1 MQKNTHFN
9 YEVQTTEGDI
19 ISVSFTSDDRKLAQ
33 AIPDTL
39 IEEYILRVKGR
50 VLKTLTDSAGYA
62 EKQFEIAQRELSSPD
77 PEDHSARKKRLD
89 FEVKH
94 AGRLFDNPNALGDR
108 IIQLTNEIDDL
119 DRQVK
124 AARKK
129 KTWLEESLKQTNPED
144 DGPGT
149 RPTRKE
155 WGPNPMWDRL
165 HEQLRQA
172 EEQLSIARTVN
183 GMKENHPTV
192 QSLKLNIKRIKE
204 QIEKTDKTIVL
215 REVEVLGGI
224 NVRRVELAKVMS
236 DLEAAED
243 AAAKKNRDLESLHKL
258 LTESGPV
265 RQEYARLLKD
275 EEQKQAEVDRWA
287 KRQSE
292 IKENLAAEI
301 LSRRTELEQIERAEE
316 QYRPSWPVWWQLLT
330 ISIVVGLAF
339 GGGLV
344 FLFDLLDRSITT
356 TDEAMTEFDVPLYGV
371 VGEILTPADRFWIN
385 LKRYIL
391 VPVISIVTIVALGLA
406 VGDLVLKLQWPEQ
419 HDLWQTDPFGYM
431 KDHILAVI
439 NQAGKGN

>member
-1 MQKNTHFN
+1 
-9 YEVQTTEGDI
+9 
-19 ISVSFTSDDRKLAQ
+19 
-33 AIPDTL
+33 
-39 IEEYILRVKGR
+39 
-50 VLKTLTDSAGYA
+50 
-62 EKQFEIAQRELSSPD
+62 
-77 PEDHSARKKRLD
+77 
-89 FEVKH
+89 
-94 AGRLFDNPNALGDR
+94 
-108 IIQLTNEIDDL
+108 
-119 DRQVK
+119 
-124 AARKK
+124 
-129 KTWLEESLKQTNPED
+129 
-144 DGPGT
+144 
-149 RPTRKE
+149 
-155 WGPNPMWDRL
+155 MWDRL

-215 REVEVLGGI
+215 REVEVSGGI